1 MVPNPL
7 FTLQTTATVDEGNN
21 WVNLAWGPLSATNPT
36 VQGTDGNYSGGAALG
51 NYAITSTSQAIN
63 HTPNSAGTAYS
74 LAPSTD
80 FFGNLRKGNNAV
92 DAGAVEYQ
100 PVATA
105 VLNVTPTALTFTGVV
120 QGTTSAVQNLTL
132 HNTGGAGATGIG
144 VAVTSPFTRSG
155 GTCGTTLA
163 AGSTCTIGI
172 VYSPG
177 TGVTSS
183 TGTATITASVTVS
196 GSPVALTGTGVAGV
210 TSASLTP
217 TSHNFL
223 TATRGVGVLTAPSQ
237 VFTLTNTGN
246 VTLTGIGHGT
256 LGGTNPTEFSIVNL
270 LSTCGPAGGG
280 QLFSTTTLAPG
291 ASCSVTVQFRP
302 QTSQSTGSK
311 SATISVSDLAGTQT
325 STLTGTAN

>member
-36 VQGTDGNYSGGAALG
+36 VQGTDGNYGGGAALG
-51 NYAITSTSQAIN
+51 NYAITSTSLAIN

-120 QGTTSAVQNLTL
+120 QGTTSAVENLTL

-163 AGSTCTIGI
+163 AGATCTIGI

-196 GSPVALTGTGVAGV
+196 GSPVTLTGTGVATV
-210 TSASLTP
+210 IAATLTP
-217 TSHNFL
+217 TSHNFG
-223 TATRGVGVLTAPSQ
+223 TAARGTTLFGPIQT
-237 VFTLTNTGN
+237 FTLTNTGN
-246 VTLTGIGHGT
+246 APLTGIGHGT
-256 LGGTNPTEFSIVNL
+256 LGGTNAADFFISNL
-270 LSTCGPAGGG
+270 LSTCGAAGGG
-280 QLFSTTTLAPG
+280 QLLGNTTLAPN
-291 ASCSVTVQFRP
+291 ASCVVTVQFRP
-302 QTSQSTGSK
+302 RAAPQPTGVK
-311 SATISVSDLAGTQT
+311 NATLSVSDLAGTQT